1 MYPVISRPRLRR
13 RLKPAILLL
22 ASAIAA
28 LAQIGL
34 PGQYPGQSPP
44 GQYPPGQY
52 PPGRYPP
59 GQNPNGGSSPSGGS
73 RRESSRSDSRQ
84 TQQNFSGAIRKAD
97 AKSIELELE
106 DTRILTIQVSDTTT
120 KPSKDLQRGDGIDVV
135 TTQDKDGAFQA
146 VSVNLNPSMNRKMA
160 PLDQVDAPGPAG
172 QQQQQP
178 QEEQRTGPPPTIMV
192 HRDQSTS
199 DGDDPPK
206 LKRGVP
212 DRVTQERRSDQS
224 SASSGTVASV
234 SDGQSRP
241 VAETVPPR
249 MPAAPP
255 SNPR

>member
-1 MYPVISRPRLRR
+1 MYPVFSRPRLRR

-22 ASAIAA
+22 AFAIAA

-34 PGQYPGQSPP
+34 PGQYPGQYPP

-84 TQQNFSGAIRKAD
+84 TQQNFSGAVRKAD

-120 KPSKDLQRGDGIDVV
+120 KPSKELKRGDGIDVV
-135 TTQDKDGAFQA
+135 ATQDKDGAFQA
-146 VSVNLNPSMNRKMA
+146 VSIAMNASMNRKMA
-160 PLDQVDAPGPAG
+160 PVDQADDPGPAG
-172 QQQQQP
+172 QQQQQQP

-192 HRDQSTS
+192 HPDQSTS
-199 DGDDPPK
+199 DGDGPPK

-212 DRVTQERRSDQS
+212 DRVTQERRSDQT
-224 SASSGTVASV
+224 SASSAT
-234 SDGQSRP
+234 
-241 VAETVPPR
+241 
-249 MPAAPP
+249 
-255 SNPR
+255 